1 MKEVLAV
8 SENTKGYAAEY
19 RVLSIRT
26 SEEVRAQLDFL
37 AELNDR
43 SVTVE
48 ARIAI
53 EQWVERSKSDP
64 EVLKRVEAGQAKA
77 EREAETKRNA
87 IAAFLGK
94 SQEPAGGSAK
104 ASSRNTKQAPSDA

>member
-1 MKEVLAV
+1 M
-8 SENTKGYAAEY
+8 SENTNGLSAAY

-43 SVTVE
+43 SVTE
-48 ARIAI
+48 ESRIAI
-53 EQWVERSKSDP
+53 EQWVERSKTDP

-87 IAAFLGK
+87 IAAFLGT
-94 SQEPAGGSAK
+94 SQEPAGGSSK
-104 ASSRNTKQAPSDA
+104 ASARTTKQAPSGA